1 MAPIETGVY
10 SITNVG
16 RQRAVQLTNGNL
28 GTPVT
33 IAYYADQDS
42 FKWTVTKKRDGI
54 YRIEN
59 KGAARKVYTGDQGQ
73 PGTEVTARTQDQ
85 EWAITETNVSGTYTI
100 STTGTLNNWRC
111 DSGDDASSVTL
122 SHQADNNATWSFA
135 KQH

>member
-1 MAPIETGVY
+1 MAPIETGLY

-33 IAYYADQDS
+33 IAYYADQES
-42 FKWTVTKKRDGI
+42 FKWTVTKKDNGN
-54 YRIEN
+54 YRIVN
-59 KGAARKVYTGDQGQ
+59 KGADRKVYTGDQGQ
-73 PGTEVTARTQDQ
+73 PGTVVTARTQDQ

-122 SHQADNNATWSFA
+122 SHQDDNNATWSFA